1 MEVYFPSAI
10 IIDALSNFQVIFD
23 LDELLAKEEE
33 EQTSKESTK
42 ETIKA

>member
-1 MEVYFPSAI
+1 M
-10 IIDALSNFQVIFD
+10 FQVIFD

-33 EQTSKESTK
+33 EQTTKDSAK